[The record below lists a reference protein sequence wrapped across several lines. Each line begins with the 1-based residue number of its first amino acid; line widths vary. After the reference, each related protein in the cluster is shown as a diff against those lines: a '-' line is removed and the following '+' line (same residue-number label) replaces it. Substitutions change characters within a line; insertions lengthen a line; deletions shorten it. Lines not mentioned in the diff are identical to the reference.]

1 MMKCHYATL
10 YGNFLQHSFVEANY
24 TVNQKRTF
32 NQGIDLPGFLKTEE
46 AIALQIGS
54 PHQIYKLKDF
64 IIWRL
69 FAEPYL
75 RQFST
80 NHVQTDLLLID
91 LLNRSSSN
99 YKAGSFQRC

>member
-1 MMKCHYATL
+1 MMKCHYETL

-32 NQGIDLPGFLKTEE
+32 NQGIDLPGFFKKLRK
-46 AIALQIGS
+46 LLR
-54 PHQIYKLKDF
+54 YKLVRHLPKYTKDF

-75 RQFST
+75 RQFPT

-91 LLNRSSSN
+91 LLN
-99 YKAGSFQRC
+99 

>member
-1 MMKCHYATL
+1 MMKCHYETL

-54 PHQIYKLKDF
+54 APPQIYK
-64 IIWRL
+64 RL
-69 FAEPYL
+69 YNLVTFCGAI
-75 RQFST
+75 SSADS
-80 NHVQTDLLLID
+80 NKS
-91 LLNRSSSN
+91 RSN
-99 YKAGSFQRC
+99 